1 MIGTRRRVRSP
12 LLDLVRLPP
21 VRRHGAGSPDV
32 AIGLISGDDDITA
45 LAGVLSGDTLSISP
59 LCPILPR
66 TCADAGITPGEL
78 SIMLGD
84 LLDGPA
90 NVITIGTGLLDPRG
104 DRGLHE
110 RRVLAETLDRA
121 AERGVL
127 IVAAGGPHTDLT
139 THPWVL
145 PVSSCSP
152 SGRVSWF
159 VDLEDDPRGLL
170 APGEDLPGPT
180 GPASGNGVAAALVA
194 GTAALL
200 LSLHPLAGGHRV
212 RSALSI
218 GATNPRRSGPPL
230 LDATRAHEHLG
241 LLNFAAG

>member
-21 VRRHGAGSPDV
+21 VRRHGAGSPDI
-32 AIGLISGDDDITA
+32 AIGLVSGDNDITA
-45 LAGVLSGDTLSISP
+45 LACVLTGDALSVSP

-66 TCADAGITPGEL
+66 SCPDAGVTPGEL
-78 SIMLGD
+78 SVILGE

-90 NVITIGTGLLDPRG
+90 NVIAIGTGLLDG
-104 DRGLHE
+104 GVHE

-127 IVAAGGPHTDLT
+127 IFAAGGPHTDLT
-139 THPWVL
+139 THSWVL
-145 PVSSCSP
+145 PVSSCAP

-159 VDLEDDPRGLL
+159 VDLEDEPRGLL

-180 GPASGNGVAAALVA
+180 GPASGNGVAATLVA

-230 LDATRAHEHLG
+230 LDVTRAHEHLG

>member
-12 LLDLVRLPP
+12 LLDLVRLPS
-21 VRRHGAGSPDV
+21 VRRHGAGSPDI
-32 AIGLISGDDDITA
+32 AIGLVSGDNDITA
-45 LAGVLSGDTLSISP
+45 LAGVLTGDALSVSP
-59 LCPILPR
+59 LCPILAR
-66 TCADAGITPGEL
+66 GCAEAGATPGEL
-78 SIMLGD
+78 SVILGE

-90 NVITIGTGLLDPRG
+90 NVIAIGTGLLDG
-104 DRGLHE
+104 GTHE

-127 IVAAGGPHTDLT
+127 IVAAGGPDTDLT
-139 THPWVL
+139 TNSWVL
-145 PVSSCSP
+145 PVSSCAA

>member
-12 LLDLVRLPP
+12 VLDLVRLPA
-21 VRRHGAGSPDV
+21 VRKHGAGSPDV
-32 AIGLISGDDDITA
+32 AIGLIGGDNDITA
-45 LAGVLSGDTLSISP
+45 LAGVLSGDALSISP

-66 TCADAGITPGEL
+66 TCADSGVAPGEL
-78 SIMLGD
+78 SIMLGE

-90 NVITIGTGLLDPRG
+90 SVITIGAGLG
-104 DRGLHE
+104 DGSVHE
-110 RRVLAETLDRA
+110 HRVLAETLDRA

-127 IVAAGGPHTDLT
+127 IVAAGGADTDLT
-139 THPWVL
+139 THSWVL
-145 PVSSCSP
+145 PVSSCAP

-241 LLNFAAG
+241 LLDFAAR